1 MDHISEEMK
10 GYLDSICKQLG
21 YADTLAEFRRLYNRE
36 TGYRIRPTRDEYKK
50 IVRSILHN
58 PLVKRKY
65 MIIED
70 VIVIMSAIHFGVHCC
85 ICEGDPEHI
94 SNVYVKASENG
105 PRGRDKV
112 DTTAMWLAFSQAYT
126 AELPIDRLTSGILHY
141 RGYFGAQ

>member
-21 YADTLAEFRRLYNRE
+21 YADTLEEFRRLYDRE

-58 PLVKRKY
+58 PVIKRKY
-65 MIIED
+65 KIIED
-70 VIVIMSAIHFGVHCC
+70 VMVIMSAIHFGVHCS

-94 SNVYVKASENG
+94 SNVYFDAGEDG
-105 PRGRDKV
+105 PRGGTKV
-112 DTTAMWLAFSQAYT
+112 DTTAMWLAFMQAYT
-126 AELPIDRLTSGILHY
+126 AELPIDRLTSGILQY
-141 RGYFGAQ
+141 RKYYGEQ